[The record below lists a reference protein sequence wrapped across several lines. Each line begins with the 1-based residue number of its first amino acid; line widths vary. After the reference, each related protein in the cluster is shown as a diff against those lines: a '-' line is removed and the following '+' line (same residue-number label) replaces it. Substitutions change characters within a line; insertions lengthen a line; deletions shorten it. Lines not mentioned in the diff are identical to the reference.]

1 MDKQEISETK
11 SSLTKKQNS
20 QTLARWIRK
29 KKKKEEE
36 GSNYQNQIWNWGN
49 ITNFTEIKYLWKY
62 YEYMTADWTT

>member
-29 KKKKEEE
+29 KKKKKA
-36 GSNYQNQIWNWGN
+36 QITK
-49 ITNFTEIKYLWKY
+49 IR
-62 YEYMTADWTT
+62 YETGAILPIPQK